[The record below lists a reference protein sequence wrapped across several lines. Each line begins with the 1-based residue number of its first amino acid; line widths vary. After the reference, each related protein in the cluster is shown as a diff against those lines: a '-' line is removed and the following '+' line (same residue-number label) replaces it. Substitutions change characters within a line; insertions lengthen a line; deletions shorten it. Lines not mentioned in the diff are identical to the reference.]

1 MKKKPLPQFSSL
13 DESREFYS
21 KYGKLTY
28 QGRLGIR
35 CDEYLYSLD
44 VIDGRMLIL
53 KFYMDGRVEEISR

>member
-13 DESREFYS
+13 DESRDFYS
-21 KYGKLTY
+21 KYGKLVY

-44 VIDGRMLIL
+44 VIDGKMITLI
-53 KFYMDGRVEEISR
+53 FYEDGRVRECT